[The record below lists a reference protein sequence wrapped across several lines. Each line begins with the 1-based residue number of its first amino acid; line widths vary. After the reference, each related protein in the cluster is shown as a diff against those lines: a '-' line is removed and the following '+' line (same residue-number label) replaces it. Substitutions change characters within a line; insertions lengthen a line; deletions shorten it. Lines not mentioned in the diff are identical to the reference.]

1 MYDLEETR
9 DENNYTSD
17 SKSFDFSNEQFT
29 NIDLNTILSSSFFS
43 KLAHTF
49 PETFYFPSLAFAY
62 PSLIVR

>member
-29 NIDLNTILSSSFFS
+29 
-43 KLAHTF
+43 K
-49 PETFYFPSLAFAY
+49 
-62 PSLIVR
+62 

>member
-29 NIDLNTILSSSFFS
+29 NIDLNTILSSSFF
-43 KLAHTF
+43 
-49 PETFYFPSLAFAY
+49 
-62 PSLIVR
+62 